1 GRQLEEFLN
10 QSSPFYFWMNG
21 DRIDSLLES
30 DRQQSH
36 VLDAMQDSFTR
47 ASSIMDTLFQDRFF
61 THEPQDTHY
70 FP

>member
-1 GRQLEEFLN
+1 MKFYARVCRSGSGLVGRQLEEFLN

-30 DRQQSH
+30 DRQQSQ

-47 ASSIMDTLFQDRFF
+47 ASG
-61 THEPQDTHY
+61 
-70 FP
+70 